1 MTNTFKHDEMLDL
14 HLFLTYIYL
23 GFNINGQIGSKV
35 VFVPHIFQSEHLQ
48 FSGGSSWYGQRSV
61 QQFLNFR
68 IGNQNGSGMQ
78 WNVEGK

>member
-35 VFVPHIFQSEHLQ
+35 VFVPHVYLNQSICNSREEV
-48 FSGGSSWYGQRSV
+48 GSTDKEV
-61 QQFLNFR
+61 CNNFL
-68 IGNQNGSGMQ
+68 IS
-78 WNVEGK
+78 E